1 MMPSAFSWPSVR
13 TVVLKVGASVLTSP
27 QGHFLPRRVEEL
39 AAAVVKELRRGRRFV
54 IVTSGAIACG
64 MDTLAL
70 KARPGELPQLQA
82 CAAIGQGKLM
92 KVYEQAFARRGFH
105 TGQLLLTRD
114 VLDDRL
120 RYLNVRNTLLS
131 LLAYGAVPVV
141 NENDS
146 VSTEEICFGDN
157 DRLSV
162 LVAQLIQA
170 HAVVNA
176 TDVDGLRGRDGS
188 RIERVAGVEALARE
202 KHHLAQGSSRAQTV
216 GGIRAK
222 LEAARMALESG
233 IPFALIQGTDPKSLT
248 RLLEGGPVGTLF
260 LPRERKRVARK
271 DWLACARTPKGAL
284 FVDAGARRALEE
296 SGRSLLASGIVSA
309 SGEFERGDCVEVIGP
324 GDHVI
329 GRGLTHYSRREVDR
343 IAGKK
348 TSEIADIL
356 GYKFYDEVVHRDNL
370 VIVNAEPSGAQEEP

>member
-1 MMPSAFSWPSVR
+1 MTKPAFSWPSVR
-13 TVVLKVGASVLTSP
+13 TVVLKVGASVLTSV

-39 AAAVVKELRRGRRFV
+39 AAAVVKELHRGRRFV

-70 KARPGELPQLQA
+70 KARPQELPQLQA
-82 CAAIGQGKLM
+82 CAAIGQGKIM
-92 KVYEQAFARRGFH
+92 KVYEQAFARRGHH

-120 RYLNVRNTLLS
+120 RYLNVRNTLMS
-131 LLAYGAVPVV
+131 LLAYGAVPII

-188 RIERVAGVEALARE
+188 RVERVVGIEALVAE
-202 KHHLAQGSSRAQTV
+202 KKHLAQGSSRAQTV
-216 GGIRAK
+216 GGMRAK

-233 IPFALIQGTDPKSLT
+233 IPFALLAGTDPESIG
-248 RLLEGGPVGTLF
+248 RLFEGSSVGTVF
-260 LPRERKRVARK
+260 LPREPKRVARK
-271 DWLACARTPKGAL
+271 DWVACARTPKGVL
-284 FVDAGARRALEE
+284 HVDAGARRALVE
-296 SGRSLLASGIVSA
+296 SGCSLLASGIVSA
-309 SGEFERGDCVEVIGP
+309 SGDFERGDCVEVIGP
-324 GDHVI
+324 DQDVL
-329 GRGLTHYSRREVDR
+329 GRGLTHYSRQEVDR
-343 IAGKK
+343 IAGHK
-348 TSEIADIL
+348 TSEIAQIL
-356 GYKFYDEVVHRDNL
+356 GSKFYDEVVHRDNL
-370 VIVNAEPSGAQEEP
+370 VIMTGEPLDAEGES